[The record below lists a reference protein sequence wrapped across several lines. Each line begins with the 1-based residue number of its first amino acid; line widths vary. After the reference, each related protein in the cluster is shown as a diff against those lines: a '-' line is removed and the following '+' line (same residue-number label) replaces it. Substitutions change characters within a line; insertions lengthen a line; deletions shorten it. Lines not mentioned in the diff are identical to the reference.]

1 MHYSELNTVYYYWCL
16 RLCFFVADP
25 TLANSQCEFVIHQYI
40 ENSCRGLYHC
50 SSLSCLK
57 WNHFTPGSKLTLL
70 LPVRES
76 RTLQLKT
83 RTKVHLLRSRKTTAI
98 VEICLDWESFIRI
111 FFSFFKSPSVIN
123 NVIMSI
129 VTIVLLESFIE
140 IKQELIP
147 WISKHHSCD
156 AF

>member
-1 MHYSELNTVYYYWCL
+1 MSLNTVYYYWCL
-16 RLCFFVADP
+16 RLCFLSL
-25 TLANSQCEFVIHQYI
+25 TLLWLIH
-40 ENSCRGLYHC
+40 SV
-50 SSLSCLK
+50 SLSFIRIEKIHAGAFTTAVHWCFKL
-57 WNHFTPGSKLTLL
+57 NHFTPGSKLTLL

-76 RTLQLKT
+76 KTLQLKT
-83 RTKVHLLRSRKTTAI
+83 RTKVHLLRSQKTTAI